1 MAKTTAQNDQLCAAQ
16 LDAINELEI
25 AQNGGSRAQEAVTI
39 CDGNDV
45 LPA

>member
-25 AQNGGSRAQEAVTI
+25 ARTAVR
-39 CDGNDV
+39 GRKR
-45 LPA
+45 P